1 MPLTSRTV
9 PAQVTV
15 RLSYPSRS
23 DGQRRAELVIV
34 DAASRLTLATVYLDP
49 DQFFNVM
56 RGLEDGQRLNAEVL
70 DFHAYARVG
79 RQRHTFSRIISA
91 ATDAAAQTWADEVKD
106 LVGLHATQVSRTNR
120 GTYRAVWVLWADD
133 KTADELVEIHNQIHA
148 ADPPQNH
155 V

>member
-1 MPLTSRTV
+1 MPLVPGKV

-34 DAASRLTLATVYLDP
+34 DAASRLTMATVCLDP

-79 RQRHTFSRIISA
+79 HQRHAFFRTISA

-106 LVGLHATQVSRTNR
+106 LVGLHATQVSRTSS
-120 GTYRAVWVLWADD
+120 GTYRAAWILWAND
-133 KTADELVEIHNQIHA
+133 KDADELVEIHNQIHA
-148 ADPPQNH
+148 ADPPQTH